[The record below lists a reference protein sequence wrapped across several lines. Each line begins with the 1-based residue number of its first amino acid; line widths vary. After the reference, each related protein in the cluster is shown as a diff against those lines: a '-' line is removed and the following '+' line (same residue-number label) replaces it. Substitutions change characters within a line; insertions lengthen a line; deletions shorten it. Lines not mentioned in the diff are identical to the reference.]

1 MPRSARKG
9 KQIPHA
15 TAPVEATPGEPG
27 VLLLQMS
34 GLSDRPA
41 SGRLLHG
48 LTPYLDGEGA
58 QHVVLYAERQRTEPW
73 SASPAPARYCEL
85 IHWARSGEDGV
96 YRGTTWKQPGITREE
111 IVAAFRT
118 ESKHV
123 VDWAAR
129 RAGAAVVCNKEPLLL
144 EPCIVD
150 KPWGREVWYTG
161 IEERGRSFVRSETGR
176 TELPYA
182 LGMFP
187 ASLIGEQ
194 ERAPVLIKALEPL
207 PEEVLGDLYLEVHR
221 EKWEVYV
228 VLDVNRRAWP
238 DGVGRLR
245 AGLSPAAIERY
256 RGRRGAGWPD
266 ALAADLLADIRAY
279 ETIRRKIDARFDQAL
294 QERRV
299 DPAQGVP
306 AALHAELSAEL
317 PEELRAEERRL
328 RTAVEDYLGTTQMPE
343 GAVACLP
350 PGTLHS
356 LQHGVKVIEFQTP
369 TYERLIAMFAQKV
382 LTQRHWN
389 SEAAVKLMH
398 KAEYTPPQA
407 ESLERQPGWTLERIV
422 AFPEFQVQR
431 LTLGAGAVRPS
442 TTAGGAQYQLLI
454 GMLGAGTMDVPG
466 RGAFPIGKET
476 VLLLPSTMGELN
488 MRAGGEGL
496 TCLVTLPAERRDGKP
511 LTRSQP

>member
-15 TAPVEATPGEPG
+15 TAPVEAILGEPG

-41 SGRLLHG
+41 SGRLLQG

-73 SASPAPARYCEL
+73 SASPKPAPYREL
-85 IHWARSGEDGV
+85 IHWARSGGDGV
-96 YRGTTWKQPGITREE
+96 YRGATWKESGITREE
-111 IVAAFRT
+111 IVAAFQT
-118 ESKHV
+118 ESTYV

-144 EPCIVD
+144 DPCIVD

-161 IEERGRSFVRSETGR
+161 IEQRGRSFVRSETGR

-187 ASLIGEQ
+187 VSLIGEQ
-194 ERAPVLIKALEPL
+194 ERPPVLIKALEPL

-228 VLDVNRRAWP
+228 VLDVSRDAWP

-245 AGLSPAAIERY
+245 AGLAPAAIERY
-256 RGRRGAGWPD
+256 RGLRGAGWPD
-266 ALAADLLADIRAY
+266 ALAQDLLADIRAY
-279 ETIRRKIDARFDQAL
+279 ETVRRRIDARFDQAL
-294 QERRV
+294 QARRL
-299 DPAQGVP
+299 DPALGVP
-306 AALHAELSAEL
+306 AALHGELSAEL

-328 RTAVEDYLGTTQMPE
+328 RAAVEDYLGTTPMPE

-350 PGTLHS
+350 PGMLHS

-398 KAEYTPPQA
+398 KAAYSPPQP
-407 ESLERQPGWTLERIV
+407 EQLEREPGWTLERIV
-422 AFPEFQVQR
+422 AFPEFEVQR
-431 LTLGAGAVRPS
+431 LALGPGAVRPS
-442 TTAGGAQYQLLI
+442 ATTGGAQYQLLL
-454 GMLGAGTMDVPG
+454 GVLGAGTVDVPG
-466 RGAFPIGKET
+466 RGPTPIGKET
-476 VLLLPSTMGELN
+476 VLLLPATLGAFKV
-488 MRAGGEGL
+488 RADGEGL
-496 TCLVTLPAERRDGKP
+496 TCLVMLPAEPRDGKP
-511 LTRSQP
+511 LARLEL

>member
-1 MPRSARKG
+1 MPRAARKG
-9 KQIPHA
+9 KQIPHV
-15 TAPVEATPGEPG
+15 TAPVEAIPGEPG

-41 SGRLLHG
+41 SGRLLQG
-48 LTPYLDGEGA
+48 LAPYLDSEGA

-73 SASPAPARYCEL
+73 SANSAPAPYREL
-85 IHWARSGEDGV
+85 IHWARGAGEGV
-96 YRGTTWKQPGITREE
+96 YRGATWKESGITREE
-111 IVAAFRT
+111 ITAAFQT
-118 ESKHV
+118 ESTYV

-144 EPCIVD
+144 EPCVVD

-161 IEERGRSFVRSETGR
+161 IEQRGRSFVRSETGR

-187 ASLIGEQ
+187 VSLIGEQ
-194 ERAPVLIKALEPL
+194 ERPPVLIKALEPL

-228 VLDVNRRAWP
+228 VLDVSRTAWP

-245 AGLSPAAIERY
+245 AGLSPDAIERY
-256 RGRRGAGWPD
+256 RGRSGAAWPES
-266 ALAADLLADIRAY
+266 LSQDLLAGIRAY
-279 ETIRRKIDARFDQAL
+279 EAVRRDIDARFDQAL
-294 QERRV
+294 QGRGL

-306 AALHAELSAEL
+306 AALHAELSAAL
-317 PEELRAEERRL
+317 PTELRAEERSL
-328 RTAVEDYLGTTQMPE
+328 RAAVEDFLGTTPMPE

-356 LQHGVKVIEFQTP
+356 LQHGVKVVEFQTP

-389 SEAAVKLMH
+389 TEAAVQLMH
-398 KAEYTPPQA
+398 KAAYSPPRP
-407 ESLERQPGWTLERIV
+407 EPLEQGPGRSLERIV
-422 AFPEFQVQR
+422 AFPEFEVQR
-431 LTLGAGAVRPS
+431 LTLGPGAARPS
-442 TTAGGAQYQLLI
+442 GTAGGAQYQLLI
-454 GMLGAGTMDVPG
+454 GVQGTGTMDVPG
-466 RGAFPIGKET
+466 RGPTPIGKET
-476 VLLLPSTMGELN
+476 VLLLPATLGTFKV
-488 MRAGGEGL
+488 RAEGEGL
-496 TCLVTLPAERRDGKP
+496 TCLVTLPTEPREGRPG
-511 LTRSQP
+511 TRMEL